1 MVKKPFPVDFNGH
14 RAVGADAQKKVS
26 SFADSILESVKTVD
40 MGDYFL
46 MPLVINWYGTTPNEF
61 TDLLQT
67 GLKENANVAAA
78 GMVVYNTLGDF
89 APMLDELYQQAVYGY
104 YAGSPMY
111 CAFNFATGFNSAQY
125 DYSWNMTI
133 DPGMYDDYSAYYIKD
148 YADIMWL
155 A

>member
-1 MVKKPFPVDFNGH
+1 M
-14 RAVGADAQKKVS
+14 
-26 SFADSILESVKTVD
+26 
-40 MGDYFL
+40 
-46 MPLVINWYGTTPNEF
+46 
-61 TDLLQT
+61 LQT
-67 GLKENANVAAA
+67 GLKENANIAAA

-89 APMLDELYQQAVYGY
+89 APMLDELYQDAVYGY

-111 CAFNFATGFNSAQY
+111 CAFNFATGFNSAAY

-133 DPGMYDDYSAYYIKD
+133 DPALYDDYSSYYIKD